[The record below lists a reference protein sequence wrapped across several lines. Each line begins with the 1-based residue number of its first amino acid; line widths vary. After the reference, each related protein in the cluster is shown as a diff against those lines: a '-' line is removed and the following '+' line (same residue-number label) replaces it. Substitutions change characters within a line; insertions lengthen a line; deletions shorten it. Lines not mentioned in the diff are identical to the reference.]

1 LELIGG
7 YIVVE
12 LLFLPHCKTVGDK
25 KIVLHNNNYIMHVVL
40 RDKHSAHYSYKL
52 YHRYRIDVNNRIGQ
66 WIQTAKGW
74 ERLQPPVAYIVGT
87 RILITQYY
95 LTDWDPHSVIA
106 WKIPKLIYYAN
117 TYFRYTRHELMTR
130 PAFLV
135 GYALVHNDIGD
146 FLRRYVC

>member
-1 LELIGG
+1 M
-7 YIVVE
+7 VE
-12 LLFLPHCKTVGDK
+12 LLFLPYCKAVGDK
-25 KIVLHNNNYIMHVVL
+25 KVILYNHNYIMHVIL
-40 RDKHSAHYSYKL
+40 RDKHSVHYSYKL
-52 YHRYRIDVNNRIGQ
+52 YHRYKIDVNNHIGQ

-74 ERLQPPVAYIVGT
+74 EQLQPPVAYTVGT

-95 LTDWDPHSVIA
+95 LPDWNHHSIIA
-106 WKIPKLIYYAN
+106 WRIPKLLYYVN
-117 TYFRYTRHELMTR
+117 TYFRYVRHGLMTR